1 MSGTKNLF
9 INRKNGPLLKFFIG
23 VAALLFFLIIL
34 NLFSSMIRNAFY
46 VFSYPVERAFWS
58 AGETASSYV
67 GSFLKAGF
75 LAKENENLKN
85 ENQKLLA
92 KIVALQALA
101 DANQSQNA
109 VSLACQN
116 NDFKLLMA
124 GIAGLNGDSTL
135 SINKGSA
142 DGIAENMP
150 VIDQEGALFGKVF
163 KVYKN
168 YSQVMLISNKN
179 SVIDAKVQSIDE
191 KEKGVNGVLKGN
203 GGLDVVLD
211 LVPVDDALNEGDILV
226 TSSLEGTFP
235 KGLLVGR
242 ITKVEKN
249 DQSPHQR
256 AQVQPFFNITADNL
270 FVITNYKE

>member
-1 MSGTKNLF
+1 
-9 INRKNGPLLKFFIG
+9 
-23 VAALLFFLIIL
+23 
-34 NLFSSMIRNAFY
+34 MIRNAFY
-46 VFSYPVERAFWS
+46 VFSYPVERAFLS